1 MASQRVT
8 SRRGMVGERGLPP
21 SIGVFITM
29 VVAIIFFGILTIVS
43 GKVDSLIQINQ
54 LTLVSL
60 GIAGIIH
67 FVIGRTCSYNA
78 FKHIGVNAASPF
90 ISMNSFYAIIFGFL
104 FLGERLSM
112 LSALSA
118 GLILSGVLVITIFK
132 PRLSKKG
139 PVESK
144 NFLKGVLFAL
154 GAGLS
159 FGSSA
164 PLIRLGLLSGGSPIV
179 GPFISYLF
187 SLSVYFPIILISGKM
202 NDLKQIRLE
211 NSKFFLL
218 SGVLVNTAHMARY
231 AAFALAPISIAAP
244 ILSSNEMFSILF
256 TSLLIKKYELFNRPI
271 IVGILLSVIGVILA
285 AFTSIR

>member
-1 MASQRVT
+1 
-8 SRRGMVGERGLPP
+8 MVGERGLPP
-21 SIGVFITM
+21 SMGVFITM

-202 NDLKQIRLE
+202 KDLKQLRLE

-231 AAFALAPISIAAP
+231 TAFALAPIGIAAP

-285 AFTSIR
+285 AFTSIS